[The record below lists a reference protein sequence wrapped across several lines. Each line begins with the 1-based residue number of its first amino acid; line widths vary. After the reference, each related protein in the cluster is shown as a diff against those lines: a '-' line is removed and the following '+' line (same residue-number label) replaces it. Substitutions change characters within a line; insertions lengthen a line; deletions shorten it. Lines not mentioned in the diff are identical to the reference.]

1 MSNLSIQ
8 YVQKELNNYNNEIEA
23 INGQIHS
30 YEIEIKTID
39 SKLNKINKEI
49 DWTENILHSVSKSGN
64 EDARISS
71 LVDRRSELKKEIDL
85 LLDKKYIYQNK
96 INDLSEIISAD
107 VSRETQH
114 NLDNNND
121 KIQII
126 DYIEQDR
133 QRISRDI
140 HDTVVQNLTAL
151 IHKQEFISQIM
162 NNDLNRSRVE
172 ISNSISIIKESINE
186 LRNIIF
192 ELRPMSIDDLGF
204 DAALNNL
211 IKKFDNEEDDIF
223 YNYEIDVDECN
234 EIKSV
239 IKISVMRI
247 LTELNSNSVKHSKCK
262 NINIHV
268 FMKDDFLIVDYKDD
282 GCGFDYYNYNSQ
294 NDNLTGFGMKTIRER
309 IYLLSGTISYNNNNG
324 SEYIIKV
331 PIAWG
336 GKNNGN

>member
-1 MSNLSIQ
+1 MSDLSIQ
-8 YVQKELNNYNNEIEA
+8 YVQNELNNYKNELEL
-23 INGQIHS
+23 INSQIHS
-30 YEIEIKTID
+30 NEIEIKTIN

-49 DWTENILHSVSKSGN
+49 DWTESVLHSVLKSDS

-71 LVDRRSELKKEIDL
+71 LEDRRIELKNEIDL
-85 LLDKKYIYQNK
+85 LINKKNDYQIK
-96 INDLSEIISAD
+96 INNLSEIISAD
-107 VSRETQH
+107 VSRETQ
-114 NLDNNND
+114 NTLDNNND

-151 IHKQEFISQIM
+151 VHKQEFISQIM

-172 ISNSISIIKESINE
+172 INNSISIIKDSINE

-204 DAALNNL
+204 DVALNNL
-211 IKKFDNEEDDIF
+211 IKKFDNDENEII
-223 YNYEIDVDECN
+223 YNYDIDLDECN

-247 LTELNSNSVKHSKCK
+247 LTELNSNSIKHSKCK
-262 NINIHV
+262 NINIHI
-268 FMKDDFLIVDYKDD
+268 FIKNNLLIIDYKDD
-282 GCGFDYYNYNSQ
+282 GCGFDYYNYISQ

-309 IYLLSGTISYNNNNG
+309 IYLLSGTITYNNDNG
-324 SEYIIKV
+324 SEYIIEV

-336 GKNNGN
+336 GRNNGN